1 MFLQEGH
8 FDFTNPKNGGM
19 YPLNVFIGL
28 LVAISVDLRFL
39 VLINCQ

>member
-28 LVAISVDLRFL
+28 LVAISVDLRF
-39 VLINCQ
+39 